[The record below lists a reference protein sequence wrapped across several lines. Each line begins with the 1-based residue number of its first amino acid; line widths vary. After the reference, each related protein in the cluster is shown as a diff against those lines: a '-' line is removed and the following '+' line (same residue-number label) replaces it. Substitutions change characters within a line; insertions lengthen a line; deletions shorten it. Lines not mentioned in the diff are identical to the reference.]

1 MGNKSRIE
9 YLDALRGI
17 TMLLVVYSH
26 VVFIGYD
33 NVYSH
38 NSYNQIF
45 LQLRMPLF
53 FFISGFLFYS
63 KGHDVQRF
71 GELLSLLKKKFLIQI
86 IPTAVFLL
94 AYVLLFKGDFLE
106 SVLREDKS
114 GYWFTLVLFYFFAIN
129 SFVNY
134 LFNGNR
140 NWKIS
145 AHLLSYLLIMILVFI
160 LRESV
165 LRGLLSLGFL
175 QHYIFFLFGNLAKY
189 NYPKFLSVI
198 QKLAPLLLSL
208 FVVGCCVMLYG
219 LVSHRIL
226 VGVFFILNGLC
237 GICLALLLSVKHQ
250 EYLSNK
256 YWVGK
261 ILQFAGK
268 RTLEIYLLHYFF
280 LPQDLSVIGGYF
292 YNYSN
297 PVIEL
302 FVTLLIASWIV
313 FVSLLTSSIIKL
325 SPFLK
330 LYLFG
335 KRD

>member
-1 MGNKSRIE
+1 
-9 YLDALRGI
+9 
-17 TMLLVVYSH
+17 
-26 VVFIGYD
+26 
-33 NVYSH
+33 
-38 NSYNQIF
+38 
-45 LQLRMPLF
+45 
-53 FFISGFLFYS
+53 
-63 KGHDVQRF
+63 
-71 GELLSLLKKKFLIQI
+71 
-86 IPTAVFLL
+86 
-94 AYVLLFKGDFLE
+94 
-106 SVLREDKS
+106 
-114 GYWFTLVLFYFFAIN
+114 
-129 SFVNY
+129 
-134 LFNGNR
+134 
-140 NWKIS
+140 
-145 AHLLSYLLIMILVFI
+145 
-160 LRESV
+160 
-165 LRGLLSLGFL
+165 
-175 QHYIFFLFGNLAKY
+175 
-189 NYPKFLSVI
+189 
-198 QKLAPLLLSL
+198 
-208 FVVGCCVMLYG
+208 MLYG
-219 LVSHRIL
+219 LVSTRIL

-256 YWVGK
+256 YWGGK